1 MATIDKI
8 PNPQGKGLVTAFAS
22 LEESR
27 ARISVPPKHINQVSN
42 ELFTS
47 LFVLQS
53 RFHFKPVVGR
63 PYWLYRRDNRFD
75 LSMVSPREWNGSRDA
90 EVVGECELQPD
101 MTWVL
106 QLEPQAAE
114 DDELMACIEDR
125 RRKFEQAL
133 AAADTLEFA
142 MPYYVAE
149 LPFYQRV
156 FASVLACSLRDSMAK
171 SNISG
176 LNYAQARGLL
186 ESRSQQQ
193 PG

>member
-1 MATIDKI
+1 MANMNKI

-22 LEESR
+22 LEENR
-27 ARISVPPKHINQVSN
+27 VMVSVPPKHIDQVSN

-75 LSMVSPREWNGSRDA
+75 LSLVSPREWNGSRDT
-90 EVVGECELQPD
+90 EVIGECELQAD

-106 QLEPQAAE
+106 QLDPQAAA
-114 DDELMACIEDR
+114 DDELMAYIEDR

-133 AAADTLEFA
+133 ASAATLDFA

-186 ESRSQQQ
+186 ELGSQQQ

>member
-1 MATIDKI
+1 MAAIDKI

-27 ARISVPPKHINQVSN
+27 ARISVPPKQINQVSN

-63 PYWLYRRDNRFD
+63 LYRRDNRFD
-75 LSMVSPREWNGSRDA
+75 LSMVSPREWNGSRDG

-114 DDELMACIEDR
+114 DDELMAYIEDR
-125 RRKFEQAL
+125 RRKFEHAL

-176 LNYAQARGLL
+176 LNYAQAMGVL
-186 ESRSQQQ
+186 ESRSEQQ